1 MAREMIEPITNEL
14 RARAAD
20 PLLRI
25 GRGMLPGTLRAL
37 PRGWALVTQV
47 EPLAHLDPALLAAA
61 GATTHLVDSL
71 AVDALGRL
79 IAELPPGNAP
89 VVGLGG
95 GIALDAAKWCAWL
108 TGRHL
113 VLVPGVVS
121 VDAAVTNTVAVR
133 EAGGVVYRGFVV
145 ADAIVLDPDFVRQA
159 PARLNRAGVG
169 DLLSIHTGLHD
180 WRLGAAA
187 GTIAF
192 DDEIAGAAAAVLDRV
207 EALAP
212 QIGAVSDAGLE
223 RVLRAYAEV
232 NALCLR
238 AGHSGPEEGSEHY
251 FGYHLEQ
258 VAGRSFVHGE
268 LIGLGTVLMAALQGN
283 DPDRP
288 RRILG
293 DCRVDWSPTALGVE
307 LAAVREALVGLPAF
321 VRAQHLPH
329 SVIDEADLGP
339 AVVDALLVRV
349 LGPAP
354 HSTPA

>member
-1 MAREMIEPITNEL
+1 MTDSITDEL

-20 PLLRI
+20 PPLRI
-25 GRGMLPGTLRAL
+25 GRGMLPETLRAL

-71 AVDALGRL
+71 TIDALDRL
-79 IAELPPGNAP
+79 VSQLPPADAP
-89 VVGLGG
+89 IVGLGG
-95 GIALDAAKWCAWL
+95 GMALDAAKWCAWR
-108 TGRHL
+108 TGRPL
-113 VLVPGVVS
+113 ILVPGVVS

-133 EAGGVVYRGFVV
+133 EAGGIAYRGFVA
-145 ADAIVLDPDFVRQA
+145 ADAIVLDPHFVGQA
-159 PARLNRAGVG
+159 PAHLNRAGVG

-187 GTIAF
+187 GTIAL
-192 DDEIAGAAAAVLDRV
+192 DDEIASAAAAILDRV

-212 QIGAVSDAGLE
+212 QIGAISDAGLE
-223 RVLRAYAEV
+223 GMLRAYAEV

-258 VAGRSFVHGE
+258 VVGRSFVHGE
-268 LIGLGTVLMAALQGN
+268 LIGLGTVLMATLQGN

-288 RRILG
+288 RRIL
-293 DCRVDWSPTALGVE
+293 DTCRVEWNPAALSVDRAT
-307 LAAVREALVGLPAF
+307 LRQALLGLPAF
-321 VRAQHLPH
+321 VRAHGSPH
-329 SVIDEADLGP
+329 SIIDEADLGP
-339 AVVDALLVRV
+339 ASVDALLARV
-349 LGPAP
+349 LDPVP
-354 HSTPA
+354 YPTPA

>member
-1 MAREMIEPITNEL
+1 MTDSITDAL

-20 PLLRI
+20 PPLRI
-25 GRGMLPGTLRAL
+25 GRGTLPATLRAL

-71 AVDALGRL
+71 TIDALDRL
-79 IAELPPGNAP
+79 VAALPQASAP

-95 GIALDAAKWCAWL
+95 GLALDAAKWCAWR
-108 TGRHL
+108 TGRSL
-113 VLVPGVVS
+113 ILVPGVVS

-133 EAGGVVYRGFVV
+133 EARGIVYRGFVV
-145 ADAIVLDPDFVRQA
+145 AEAIVLDPDFVTRA

-187 GTIAF
+187 GTITF
-192 DDEIAGAAAAVLDRV
+192 DDEIASAAAAILDRM

-212 QIGAVSDAGLE
+212 QIGASSDAGLE
-223 RVLRAYAEV
+223 GVLRAYAEV

-251 FGYHLEQ
+251 FGYRLER
-258 VAGRSFVHGE
+258 VVGRSFVHGE
-268 LIGLGTVLMAALQGN
+268 LIGLGTVLMATLQGN

-288 RRILG
+288 RRIL
-293 DCRVDWSPTALGVE
+293 DTCRVEWSPTALGVE
-307 LAAVREALVGLPAF
+307 DAALRQALVGLPAF
-321 VRAQHLPH
+321 VRAQGLPH
-329 SVIDEADLGP
+329 SIIDEADLGP
-339 AVVDALLVRV
+339 ASVDAFLARA
-349 LGPAP
+349 LGPAL
-354 HSTPA
+354 HATPA